1 MTTYS
6 SGQFTKE
13 MKKRL
18 AVDIEDSRP
27 RLGDR
32 GQIWVWFGI
41 EFTDE
46 GKDLHDIVTQI
57 ED

>member
-6 SGQFTKE
+6 SSQFTKE

-18 AVDIEDSRP
+18 SVDVEDSRP
-27 RLGDR
+27 HLSGR
-32 GQIWVWFGI
+32 GQTRVWFGI

-46 GKDLHDIVTQI
+46 GEDLHDIVTQI

>member
-1 MTTYS
+1 
-6 SGQFTKE
+6 

-18 AVDIEDSRP
+18 SVDVEDSRP

-32 GQIWVWFGI
+32 GPMWVWFGI

-46 GKDLHDIVTQI
+46 GKELHDIVTQI